1 MREGMLLMNEN
12 SIHGDLTVQKKSK
25 QSQNFGTIAIDETA
39 YQISIKKMKA
49 KMVPEMKTQF

>member
-12 SIHGDLTVQKKSK
+12 SIHGDLTVQKKSI

-39 YQISIKKMKA
+39 YQISI
-49 KMVPEMKTQF
+49 

>member
-39 YQISIKKMKA
+39 YQISI
-49 KMVPEMKTQF
+49 